1 MTKKLVITANMNT
14 VEPVNSAPTAVSYQ
28 WHWRRI
34 FMVSSVILIALAI
47 LVYSFIGAVNAEQ
60 SPQDEPQAEFVNA
73 ELQAPLNDAVQEEPK
88 EIVAPSMNEQTPL
101 ADNTETT
108 KAEVVSSNIVEPE
121 VMIGEA
127 EIDSEQVVDEQQPE
141 TSAVILDDEEAPQT
155 EQQVE
160 IAAAP
165 DAQQQF
171 SQSAHIASVAIGAKI
186 DTDKVSRAVLT
197 TDVVDREP
205 VNVLKNDVKLAQI
218 SNSLSF
224 FSELRNLQGQTVRH
238 QWYYQGQQL
247 ASIELAVSSPRFRTY
262 STKNIMPEQLG
273 DWRVEVIDAD
283 GNLLAQKE
291 FRILAE

>member
-14 VEPVNSAPTAVSYQ
+14 VEPVNSAPTAVTYQ

-34 FMVSSVILIALAI
+34 FMVSSVILVALAI

-60 SPQDEPQAEFVNA
+60 SPQDEPQSEFANA
-73 ELQAPLNDAVQEEPK
+73 ELQAPLNDAEQEEPK
-88 EIVAPSMNEQTPL
+88 EIVAPPINEQTPL
-101 ADNTETT
+101 ADNTETA

-121 VMIGEA
+121 VMTVEA
-127 EIDSEQVVDEQQPE
+127 EIDSEQVVDAQQPE
-141 TSAVILDDEEAPQT
+141 TSAVTLYEEPLQT
-155 EQQVE
+155 EQQTE

-224 FSELRNLQGQTVRH
+224 FSELRNMQGQTVRH
-238 QWYYQGQQL
+238 QWYYQDQQL
-247 ASIELAVSSPRFRTY
+247 ASIELAVNSPRFRTY

-273 DWRVEVIDAD
+273 DWRVEVIDAE

>member
-14 VEPVNSAPTAVSYQ
+14 VEAVNSTSTAVTYQ

-34 FMVSSVILIALAI
+34 FMVSSVILVALAI

-60 SPQDEPQAEFVNA
+60 SAQDEPQSELASV
-73 ELQAPLNDAVQEEPK
+73 ELQAPLNDAKQEEPK
-88 EIVAPSMNEQTPL
+88 EVTASPVNEQPAVTDSKQS
-101 ADNTETT
+101 AIT
-108 KAEVVSSNIVEPE
+108 EVVISDVAEPE
-121 VMIGEA
+121 ANTVDT
-127 EIDSEQVVDEQQPE
+127 EIVSEQVFDGQQLPE
-141 TSAVILDDEEAPQT
+141 TSAVTPDEEPLQT
-155 EQQVE
+155 EEQIEV
-160 IAAAP
+160 AAVP
-165 DAQQQF
+165 DVQQQF
-171 SQSAHIASVAIGAKI
+171 SHSAHIASVAIGAKI

-224 FSELRNLQGQTVRH
+224 FSELRNMQGQTVRH

>member
-1 MTKKLVITANMNT
+1 MTKKLVITANMNA
-14 VEPVNSAPTAVSYQ
+14 VESASSTPTAVTYQ

-34 FMVSSVILIALAI
+34 FMVSSVILVALAI

-60 SPQDEPQAEFVNA
+60 SPQDEPQAEFTNA
-73 ELQAPLNDAVQEEPK
+73 ELQAPLNDAEQEEPK

-101 ADNTETT
+101 ADNTETA

-121 VMIGEA
+121 VTTVEA
-127 EIDSEQVVDEQQPE
+127 EIDSEEVVDEQQPE
-141 TSAVILDDEEAPQT
+141 TPAVTPDGEEAPQT

-218 SNSLSF
+218 SSSLSF
-224 FSELRNLQGQTVRH
+224 FSELRNMQGQAVRH

>member
-1 MTKKLVITANMNT
+1 MNT
-14 VEPVNSAPTAVSYQ
+14 VESASSTPTAVTYQ

-34 FMVSSVILIALAI
+34 FMVSSVILVALAI

-60 SPQDEPQAEFVNA
+60 SPQDEPQSEFANA
-73 ELQAPLNDAVQEEPK
+73 ELQAPLNDAEKEEPK

-101 ADNTETT
+101 ADNTETA

-121 VMIGEA
+121 VTTVEA
-127 EIDSEQVVDEQQPE
+127 KIDSEQVVDAQQPE
-141 TSAVILDDEEAPQT
+141 TSAVTLDEEPLQT
-155 EQQVE
+155 EQQAE

-224 FSELRNLQGQTVRH
+224 FSELRNMQGQTVRH
-238 QWYYQGQQL
+238 QWYYQDQQL

-273 DWRVEVIDAD
+273 DWRVEVIDAE

>member
-14 VEPVNSAPTAVSYQ
+14 VEPVNSAPAAVTYQ

-34 FMVSSVILIALAI
+34 FMVSSVILVALAI

-60 SPQDEPQAEFVNA
+60 SPQDEPQSEFANA
-73 ELQAPLNDAVQEEPK
+73 ELQAPLNDAEQEEPK
-88 EIVAPSMNEQTPL
+88 EIVAPPINEQTPL
-101 ADNTETT
+101 ADNTETA
-108 KAEVVSSNIVEPE
+108 KAEVMSSNIVEPE
-121 VMIGEA
+121 VTTVEA
-127 EIDSEQVVDEQQPE
+127 EIDSEQVVDAQHPE
-141 TSAVILDDEEAPQT
+141 TSAVTLDEEPLQT
-155 EQQVE
+155 EQQTE

-224 FSELRNLQGQTVRH
+224 FSELRNMQGQTVRH
-238 QWYYQGQQL
+238 QWYYQDQQL

-273 DWRVEVIDAD
+273 DWRVEVIDAE

>member
-1 MTKKLVITANMNT
+1 MTKKLVITANMNA
-14 VEPVNSAPTAVSYQ
+14 VESAGSTPTAVTYQ

-34 FMVSSVILIALAI
+34 FMVSSVILVALAI

-60 SPQDEPQAEFVNA
+60 SPQDEPQAEFTNA
-73 ELQAPLNDAVQEEPK
+73 ELQAPLNDAEQEEPK
-88 EIVAPSMNEQTPL
+88 EVDASSINEQTPL
-101 ADNTETT
+101 AGSTETA

-121 VMIGEA
+121 VTTVEV
-127 EIDSEQVVDEQQPE
+127 EIDSEEVVDEQQPE
-141 TSAVILDDEEAPQT
+141 TSAVTLDEEPPQT

-224 FSELRNLQGQTVRH
+224 
-238 QWYYQGQQL
+238 L
-247 ASIELAVSSPRFRTY
+247 ASLEI
-262 STKNIMPEQLG
+262 
-273 DWRVEVIDAD
+273 
-283 GNLLAQKE
+283 
-291 FRILAE
+291 

>member
-1 MTKKLVITANMNT
+1 MTKKLVITANMNA
-14 VEPVNSAPTAVSYQ
+14 VESAGSTPTAVTYQ

-34 FMVSSVILIALAI
+34 FMVSSVILVALAI
-47 LVYSFIGAVNAEQ
+47 LVYSFTGAVNAEQ
-60 SPQDEPQAEFVNA
+60 SPQDEPQAEFTNA
-73 ELQAPLNDAVQEEPK
+73 ELQAPLNDAEQEEPK
-88 EIVAPSMNEQTPL
+88 EVDASSMNEQTPE
-101 ADNTETT
+101 ADNTETAE
-108 KAEVVSSNIVEPE
+108 AEVVRSNIVEPD
-121 VMIGEA
+121 VTTA
-127 EIDSEQVVDEQQPE
+127 ETEFDSEEVVDEQQPE
-141 TSAVILDDEEAPQT
+141 TPAVTLDGEEVPQT

-224 FSELRNLQGQTVRH
+224 FSELRNMQGQTVRH

>member
-1 MTKKLVITANMNT
+1 MNA
-14 VEPVNSAPTAVSYQ
+14 VESAGSTPTAVTYQ

-34 FMVSSVILIALAI
+34 FMVSSVILVALAI

-60 SPQDEPQAEFVNA
+60 SPQDEPQAEFTNA
-73 ELQAPLNDAVQEEPK
+73 ELQAHLNDAEQEEPK
-88 EIVAPSMNEQTPL
+88 EVVASSINEQTPL
-101 ADNTETT
+101 ADNTETA

-121 VMIGEA
+121 VTTVEA
-127 EIDSEQVVDEQQPE
+127 EIDSEQVVDAQQPE
-141 TSAVILDDEEAPQT
+141 TPAVTLDGEEAPQT

-171 SQSAHIASVAIGAKI
+171 SQSAHITSVAIGAKI

-224 FSELRNLQGQTVRH
+224 FSELRNMQGQTVRH
-238 QWYYQGQQL
+238 QWYYQDQQL

>member
-14 VEPVNSAPTAVSYQ
+14 VEPVNSAPTAVTYQ

-34 FMVSSVILIALAI
+34 FMVSSVILVALAI

-60 SPQDEPQAEFVNA
+60 SPQDEPQSEFANA
-73 ELQAPLNDAVQEEPK
+73 ELQAPLNDAEQEEPK
-88 EIVAPSMNEQTPL
+88 EIVAPPINEQTPL
-101 ADNTETT
+101 ADNTETA

-121 VMIGEA
+121 VTTVEA
-127 EIDSEQVVDEQQPE
+127 KIDSEQVVDAQQPE
-141 TSAVILDDEEAPQT
+141 TSAVTLDEEPLQT
-155 EQQVE
+155 EQQAE

-224 FSELRNLQGQTVRH
+224 FSELRNMQGQTVRH
-238 QWYYQGQQL
+238 QWYYQDQQL

-273 DWRVEVIDAD
+273 DWRVEVIDAE

>member
-1 MTKKLVITANMNT
+1 M
-14 VEPVNSAPTAVSYQ
+14 
-28 WHWRRI
+28 
-34 FMVSSVILIALAI
+34 
-47 LVYSFIGAVNAEQ
+47 
-60 SPQDEPQAEFVNA
+60 
-73 ELQAPLNDAVQEEPK
+73 
-88 EIVAPSMNEQTPL
+88 
-101 ADNTETT
+101 
-108 KAEVVSSNIVEPE
+108 SSNIVEPE
-121 VMIGEA
+121 VTIGEA

-141 TSAVILDDEEAPQT
+141 TSAVTLDDEEAPQT

-224 FSELRNLQGQTVRH
+224 FSELRNMQGQTVRH

-262 STKNIMPEQLG
+262 STKNIMPAQLG

>member
-1 MTKKLVITANMNT
+1 MTKKLVITANMNA
-14 VEPVNSAPTAVSYQ
+14 VESAGSTPTAVTYQ

-34 FMVSSVILIALAI
+34 FMVSSVILVALAI
-47 LVYSFIGAVNAEQ
+47 LVYSFTGAVNAEQ
-60 SPQDEPQAEFVNA
+60 SSQDEPQAEFTNA
-73 ELQAPLNDAVQEEPK
+73 ELQAPLNDAEQEEPK
-88 EIVAPSMNEQTPL
+88 EVVASSINEQTPL
-101 ADNTETT
+101 ADSTETA

-121 VMIGEA
+121 VTTVEV
-127 EIDSEQVVDEQQPE
+127 EIDSEEVVDEQQPE
-141 TSAVILDDEEAPQT
+141 TSAVTLDEEPPQT

-197 TDVVDREP
+197 PDFVDREP

-218 SNSLSF
+218 SSSLSF
-224 FSELRNLQGQTVRH
+224 FSELRNMQGQTVRH
-238 QWYYQGQQL
+238 QWYYQDQQL

>member
-1 MTKKLVITANMNT
+1 MTKKLVITANMNA
-14 VEPVNSAPTAVSYQ
+14 VESAGSTPTAVTYQ

-34 FMVSSVILIALAI
+34 FMVSSVILVALAI
-47 LVYSFIGAVNAEQ
+47 LVYSLTGAVNAEQ
-60 SPQDEPQAEFVNA
+60 SPQDEPQAEFTSA
-73 ELQAPLNDAVQEEPK
+73 ELQAPLNDAEQEEPK
-88 EIVAPSMNEQTPL
+88 EVVASSINEQTPQ
-101 ADNTETT
+101 ADSTETA

-121 VMIGEA
+121 VTTVEV

-141 TSAVILDDEEAPQT
+141 TSEVTLDEEPPQT

-224 FSELRNLQGQTVRH
+224 FSELRNMQGQTVRH
-238 QWYYQGQQL
+238 QWYYQDQQL

>member
-14 VEPVNSAPTAVSYQ
+14 VEPVNSAPTAVTYQ

-34 FMVSSVILIALAI
+34 FMVSSVILVALAI

-60 SPQDEPQAEFVNA
+60 SPQDEPQSEFANA
-73 ELQAPLNDAVQEEPK
+73 QLQALLNDAEQEEPK
-88 EIVAPSMNEQTPL
+88 AVDASSMNEQTPL
-101 ADNTETT
+101 ADNTETA
-108 KAEVVSSNIVEPE
+108 KAEVVGSNIVELDVTTVE
-121 VMIGEA
+121 NET
-127 EIDSEQVVDEQQPE
+127 DSEQVVDEQQPE
-141 TSAVILDDEEAPQT
+141 TSAVTLDEEPLQT
-155 EQQVE
+155 EQQAE

-224 FSELRNLQGQTVRH
+224 FSELRNMQGQTVRH
-238 QWYYQGQQL
+238 QWYYQDQQL

>member
-1 MTKKLVITANMNT
+1 MTKKLVITANMNA
-14 VEPVNSAPTAVSYQ
+14 VESAGSTPTAVTYQ

-34 FMVSSVILIALAI
+34 FMVSSVILVALAI
-47 LVYSFIGAVNAEQ
+47 LVYSFTGAVNAEQ
-60 SPQDEPQAEFVNA
+60 SPQDEPQAEFTNA
-73 ELQAPLNDAVQEEPK
+73 ELQASLNDAEQEEPK
-88 EIVAPSMNEQTPL
+88 EVDALSINEQTPQ
-101 ADNTETT
+101 ADSTETT
-108 KAEVVSSNIVEPE
+108 EAEVVSSNIVEPD
-121 VMIGEA
+121 VTTVDT

-141 TSAVILDDEEAPQT
+141 TPAVILDGEEAPQT

-224 FSELRNLQGQTVRH
+224 FSELRNMQGQTVRH

>member
-1 MTKKLVITANMNT
+1 MTKKLVITANMNA
-14 VEPVNSAPTAVSYQ
+14 VESAGSTPTAVTYQ

-34 FMVSSVILIALAI
+34 FMVSSVILVALAI
-47 LVYSFIGAVNAEQ
+47 LVYSLTGAVNAEQ
-60 SPQDEPQAEFVNA
+60 SPQDEPQAEFTNA
-73 ELQAPLNDAVQEEPK
+73 ELQAPLNDAEQEEPK
-88 EIVAPSMNEQTPL
+88 EVDASSMNEQTPQ
-101 ADNTETT
+101 ADNTETAE
-108 KAEVVSSNIVEPE
+108 AEVVSSNIVEPDVTTVE
-121 VMIGEA
+121 P

-141 TSAVILDDEEAPQT
+141 TPAVTLDGEEAPQT

-224 FSELRNLQGQTVRH
+224 FSELRNMQGQTVRH
-238 QWYYQGQQL
+238 QWYYQDQQL

>member
-1 MTKKLVITANMNT
+1 MTKKLVITANMNA
-14 VEPVNSAPTAVSYQ
+14 VESAGSTPTAVTYQ

-34 FMVSSVILIALAI
+34 FMVSSVILVALAI

-60 SPQDEPQAEFVNA
+60 SPQDEPQAEFTNA
-73 ELQAPLNDAVQEEPK
+73 ELQAPSNDAEQEEPK
-88 EIVAPSMNEQTPL
+88 EVDASSMNEQTPE
-101 ADNTETT
+101 ADNTETAE
-108 KAEVVSSNIVEPE
+108 AEVVSSNIVEPDVTTVE
-121 VMIGEA
+121 N

-141 TSAVILDDEEAPQT
+141 TPAVTLDGEEVPQT

-160 IAAAP
+160 IAADP